1 MKSMNFASVIMTFIP
16 RPTTFSPVIF
26 KASVFFNE
34 EELLGE
40 AQPDKPRAR
49 LFMSSDGQTGQYIDN
64 FAISGKRDLTIFDG
78 IEADLLAKWAFNNP
92 QPMFDFSFV
101 YQRNDQDAADIR
113 TQYHKDCK
121 FLGHPVRTVSNDI
134 TVIKFNFQY
143 AGLKVLNAAGQ
154 PL

>member
-16 RPTTFSPVIF
+16 KPTTFSPVIF

-34 EELLGE
+34 EELLSE
-40 AQPDKPRAR
+40 AQPDKERAR

-64 FAISGKRDLTIFDG
+64 FAISGKRDLSMFEG
-78 IEADLLAKWAFNNP
+78 IESDLLTKWAFNNP

-113 TQYHKDCK
+113 THYHKDCK
-121 FLGHPVRTVSNDI
+121 FMNHPVRVVSNEI
-134 TVIKFNFQY
+134 TVVKFTFKY
-143 AGLKVLNAAGQ
+143 AKLQLLNATGQ
-154 PL
+154 PV